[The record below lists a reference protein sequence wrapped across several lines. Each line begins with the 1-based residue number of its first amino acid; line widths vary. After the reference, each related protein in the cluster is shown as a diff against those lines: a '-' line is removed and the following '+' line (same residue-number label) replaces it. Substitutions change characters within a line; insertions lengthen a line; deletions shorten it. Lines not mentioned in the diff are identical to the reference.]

1 MRVAGPL
8 APTLESRNRELHG
21 GGKTVVQNPLQD
33 PGKKKKRLRGLPGFS
48 LDHPP
53 ASIDREV

>member
-1 MRVAGPL
+1 MSVAGTL
-8 APTLESRNRELHG
+8 APMLESRVRELHG
-21 GGKTVVQNPLQD
+21 GGKTVVQNPLQG
-33 PGKKKKRLRGLPGFS
+33 PGKKRLRGLPGSS

>member
-1 MRVAGPL
+1 MAGTL
-8 APTLESRNRELHG
+8 APMLESRIHELHG
-21 GGKTVVQNPLQD
+21 GGKTVVQNPLQG
-33 PGKKKKRLRGLPGFS
+33 PGKKKKKRLRGLPGSS